1 MGEVFRPE
9 DVAKGRK
16 RLIREAVKDLSPGV
30 RDAAV
35 EILESWEDLVSE
47 KKLTSLLGNR
57 GAKRLLDRMRRF
69 SK

>member
-16 RLIREAVKDLSPGV
+16 RLIREAVRDLSPGV

-35 EILESWEDLVSE
+35 EILESWEDEASE
-47 KKLTSLLGNR
+47 KKLVGLLGNR
-57 GAKRLLDRMRRF
+57 GAKRLLDRMREF
-69 SK
+69 PK